1 MITFLSILGIL
12 LSLVVFGMTLA
23 YRRFL
28 NVTKTR
34 SCWPTFEPTPS
45 NESCPSGM
53 TTSELVEAERART
66 REAWCYAGEKFWA
79 LDDAN
84 RCIYLLV
91 EKYNAM
97 HPTEVVEHKVTS
109 GMAHLVFKARKDAP
123 YRREG

>member
-28 NVTKTR
+28 NVT
-34 SCWPTFEPTPS
+34 
-45 NESCPSGM
+45 N
-53 TTSELVEAERART
+53 ELVEAERART
-66 REAWCYAGEKFWA
+66 REAWCLVGEKRWE

-97 HPTEVVEHKVTS
+97 HPTEVVEHMVSAS
-109 GMAHLVFKARKDAP
+109 GGAYLDFKARKDAP